1 VTTFRDE
8 AFNDWTYSGCLPV
21 TSANLTSII
30 GAGIAYAGGDR
41 IEKDA
46 TSHDYTATKF
56 TYVDLKSDGSYLYTE
71 ITPDSAPALASN
83 TVRLARV
90 ETDSDNIVAVT
101 DLRIMSI
108 TLENRQADFYRKGM
122 NIQGSNVTFDELRIA
137 PGVTYWGNVRVC
149 KTTTTALDLDTAG
162 DWVTGSAGANTWGYV
177 VMNNVGT
184 IKLSTTGPSIHD
196 IGGTTVGA
204 QYYAVIGA
212 DKYRVLGWFYMN
224 GTNDINPWEWG
235 NLQTDIKSYQTK
247 RISSEQEFTSG
258 GFIDAN
264 DTTVHFYVPKG
275 KGVKVQGIMN
285 GYSTTTG
292 YAFNGAIKLDSN
304 LVQATEAAATSTS
317 TSTSNNGGGSLV
329 TLYMT
334 PELEMGTHTANLM
347 VRQGGGY
354 TGRLDWAN
362 IYVEVE

>member
-1 VTTFRDE
+1 MKKLIISLFVLFWAGTSYANVISVDSFLSSDDVSVSHLELFRSACVDSINNADGNLIKYRTVSPDKLTNNADVTTFRDE

-21 TSANLTSII
+21 TSANLTSITS
-30 GAGIAYAGGDR
+30 AGIAYAGGDR

-247 RISSEQEFTSG
+247 R
-258 GFIDAN
+258 
-264 DTTVHFYVPKG
+264 
-275 KGVKVQGIMN
+275 
-285 GYSTTTG
+285 
-292 YAFNGAIKLDSN
+292 
-304 LVQATEAAATSTS
+304 
-317 TSTSNNGGGSLV
+317 
-329 TLYMT
+329 
-334 PELEMGTHTANLM
+334 
-347 VRQGGGY
+347 
-354 TGRLDWAN
+354 
-362 IYVEVE
+362 